1 MATVWVVVI
10 GLVLVSWVSA
20 RDRGVPWFS
29 LGGTSS
35 KRKALQ
41 PMLSVQ
47 PVTPFRLRTENIKAK
62 SPWLEPSG
70 DKIKPKQ
77 AKPKQAKPKQA
88 KPKQAKPKPPK
99 PPKPQQAKQAKQAKP
114 KQPKP
119 QQIKKDF
126 PTKDFYRLDELTHNA
141 ETSRRLV
148 NRLQQKHPDR
158 NLKWCVE
165 KAILDIERDRM
176 AR

>member
-1 MATVWVVVI
+1 MATVWIVVI

-47 PVTPFRLRTENIKAK
+47 PVTPFRLRTENIKPR
-62 SPWLEPSG
+62 SPWLEPEPSG

-77 AKPKQAKPKQA
+77 AKPKQSKQTKPKQA
-88 KPKQAKPKPPK
+88 KPKQPKQP
-99 PPKPQQAKQAKQAKP
+99 KQAKP
-114 KQPKP
+114 KQ
-119 QQIKKDF
+119 IKKDF
-126 PTKDFYRLDELTHNA
+126 PAKEFYRLDELTHNA
-141 ETSRRLV
+141 DTSRRLV
-148 NRLQQKHPDR
+148 EHVQQRHPDR
-158 NLKWCVE
+158 SLKWCVE
-165 KAILDIERDRM
+165 KAIYDIERDRM